1 MDMHDLRR
9 GWDASSILDLQI
21 LWDYEDAELSR
32 LSLLPFLRDF
42 PVYTTI
48 WNGLTVMCCNHRQ
61 GNNI

>member
-1 MDMHDLRR
+1 MHDLRR

-32 LSLLPFLRDF
+32 LSLLQFLRDF

-48 WNGLTVMCCNHRQ
+48 GMDLQSCVRNHRQ